1 MKTMEKN
8 HTVSEGLVLLKQKY
22 FEYAPQNEETLRR
35 AIRSGKL
42 KAQLRRGREGS
53 VIGEKDLLEY
63 GEKYAARR
71 QLLGGGFA
79 AKASALAVPDQGL
92 VRYVDLMQEAME
104 TGEAKEWAFKLRL
117 IEARNRWT
125 ERESRLKEQI
135 QKLQA
140 EAEQC
145 RREEG
150 LFDQEIMKRT

>member
-8 HTVSEGLVLLKQKY
+8 YTVSEGLVLLKQKY

-53 VIGEKDLLEY
+53 LIGEKDLLEY

-92 VRYVDLMQEAME
+92 VRYVDLM
-104 TGEAKEWAFKLRL
+104 
-117 IEARNRWT
+117 
-125 ERESRLKEQI
+125 
-135 QKLQA
+135 
-140 EAEQC
+140 
-145 RREEG
+145 
-150 LFDQEIMKRT
+150 